1 MKNREIFIRRAQ
13 SLISCIVLVT
23 VFAGTASAATLTVD
37 DSGGAGYLSIQA
49 AINAASTGDN
59 ILVYSGI
66 YTEQVA
72 VNKQLILLGM
82 DNGGGKPIVNAGG
95 TGSAITLSADGI
107 TLDGFVATNGTIG
120 INVVSNNNI
129 IRNNYAFY
137 NNGTD
142 GTYVYGSAGG
152 PGGSGIGINLGQFSR
167 NNNLTNNVVK
177 YNYGGNGAYSR
188 DAPWGNGGAGG
199 YGIGINLG
207 TSSSNNNLMN
217 NVVKN
222 NVGGKGGNADE
233 PPSVLTDSNGGP
245 GGYGIGINLETSSN
259 NNTITYNDVE
269 DNTGVKGGDN
279 YGFGWF
285 NGPGGKGIGISLGQS
300 STNNNLTSNVVKNNV
315 GGNGGYAY
323 FRGYGQYTYGGNGVG
338 ISLESYSSKNNLSNN
353 IAVNN
358 MGGNGGTSYIYGS
371 GPGGGGYGIQS
382 SYSNNNTYI
391 GNIVQY
397 NFGGSGGTAGNGVG
411 IYFSS
416 SDNNTYS
423 GSIVQYNNNYG
434 IYLSSSNNN
443 TIYNNRFNNSNNF
456 ITSSSTNIWNITK
469 TPGTNV
475 AGGPYLGGNF
485 WENPDGTGYS
495 RECTDADIDGI
506 CNFPY
511 TIGTDTDYLPLSMNF
526 PTGPTPP
533 VITTVYN
540 NYFNDT
546 NNFGTSVSTR
556 WNITKTLGTNIVGG
570 PYLGGNFWANSG
582 GTGYSQTCTDADWD
596 GICDLPYTL
605 GTDTDYLPL
614 SMNYTNA
621 PVGSPMGIAVID
633 AGGSPIIPRGYGK
646 YQSEALD
653 MGKSVSFITVN
664 PIGTGKINHAQVY
677 TTYSVDGIVWHDW
690 TQAAYVSPVLYTI
703 ASGQYGRYFGY
714 ILLAPTGT
722 VIS

>member
-120 INVVSNNNI
+120 INVVSNNNNI
-129 IRNNYAFY
+129 KNNYAIY

-177 YNYGGNGAYSR
+177 FNYGGNGAYSR

-233 PPSVLTDSNGGP
+233 PPINFGTDSLGGN

-259 NNTITYNDVE
+259 NNTIIYNDVE
-269 DNTGVKGGDN
+269 DNTGENGGH
-279 YGFGWF
+279 
-285 NGPGGKGIGISLGQS
+285 NGIYTWYNANGGNGIGISIGQFS
-300 STNNNLTSNVVKNNV
+300 SNNDITNNVVKNNV
-315 GGNGGYAY
+315 GGKTGNPPPFVNNYGY
-323 FRGYGQYTYGGNGVG
+323 YTADGDGVG
-338 ISLESYSSKNNLSNN
+338 ISLEPYSNNNNLSNN
-353 IAVNN
+353 IVVNN
-358 MGGNGGTSYIYGS
+358 RGGTILFVG
-371 GPGGGGYGIQS
+371 GTPHGGGFGIQS
-382 SYSNNNTYI
+382 RYANNNTYI
-391 GNIVQY
+391 GNI
-397 NFGGSGGTAGNGVG
+397 
-411 IYFSS
+411 I
-416 SDNNTYS
+416 
-423 GSIVQYNNNYG
+423 QYNNNYG
-434 IYLSSSNNN
+434 IYSSSSNNN

-456 ITSSSTNIWNITK
+456 ITISSTNIWNITK
-469 TPGTNV
+469 IAGTNIV
-475 AGGPYLGGNF
+475 GGSYLGGNF
-485 WENPDGTGYS
+485 WENPNGTGYS
-495 RECTDADIDGI
+495 RECTDADSDGI

-526 PTGPTPP
+526 PTESTPP
-533 VITTVYN
+533 IITTVYN

-546 NNFGTSVSTR
+546 NNFGTSVFTK

-633 AGGSPIIPRGYGK
+633 AGGSPIIPSGYGK

-664 PIGTGKINHAQVY
+664 PIGTGKINQAQVY
-677 TTYSVDGIVWHDW
+677 TTYSVDGIVWPNW
-690 TQAAYVSPVLYTI
+690 AQASRNADGLYTV
-703 ASGQYGRYFGY
+703 APGQYGRYFGY
-714 ILLAPTGT
+714 IIIAPTGVVVT
-722 VIS
+722 QTITDYVVSPNGVIEIK